1 MTTATLHGRVDAV
14 VIGTSA
20 GGIDA
25 LSQLLPALPK
35 ALAVP
40 IMIVIHLPRERD
52 SLLPQIFQPKC
63 ARPVREAEDKEPIA
77 PGTVY
82 FAPPDYHLLIDDGP
96 QLALS
101 SDPLVNF
108 SRPSIDVLFESAAD
122 AYGPRL
128 AALLLTGASQDGTA
142 GIEAVHRA
150 GGVTVVQDPA
160 EAQVPVMVES
170 ALRRTAA
177 NYVLTLSQ
185 IESLLATLD
194 VEKSS

>member
-1 MTTATLHGRVDAV
+1 MTAPTLAGRVDAV

-20 GGIDA
+20 GGVDA
-25 LSQLLPALPK
+25 LLRILPGLPAS
-35 ALAVP
+35 LAVP
-40 IMIVIHLPRERD
+40 ILIVIHLPRERG

-63 ARPVREAEDKEPIA
+63 ARPVREPEDKEAIV

-82 FAPPDYHLLIDDGP
+82 FAPPDYHLLVDEGP

-122 AYGPRL
+122 AFGARL
-128 AALLLTGASQDGTA
+128 AAVLLTGASQDGAA
-142 GIEAVHRA
+142 GLEAVDRA

-160 EAQVPVMVES
+160 DAQVPVMVES

-177 NYVLTLSQ
+177 TFVLPLAG
-185 IESLLATLD
+185 IEQLLATLD
-194 VEKSS
+194 VEKSA